1 MKVLADYNTDE
12 LKELAKSFSQPSFR
26 GGQLFKWVADGADY
40 GEMSDIPKSFREDLA
55 KEYCAVP
62 LSEVKTLCSADKSKK
77 YLFKLH
83 DGNLIECVYMPHSY
97 GNTVCASTQVGCR
110 MGCTFCASG
119 KNGLERNLT
128 AGEIL
133 YQIIAANKA
142 EGGTRTK
149 RAVHNV
155 VLMGSG
161 EPLDNYDNVTKFIK
175 LATDENGLNIGQ
187 RYISLSTCGICENI
201 VRLADEGYGVTLSV
215 SLHAT
220 TDEYRKQV
228 MPIANKY
235 TISDIMHAVR
245 YYFDKT
251 GRRVIF
257 EYALI
262 KDVNM
267 NYFDAKRLAELT
279 KGFASHVNLIM
290 LNKVDGKNIAGCTR
304 TEAERFMK
312 RLNDFGVSASIR
324 KSSGQDIGGA
334 CGQLR
339 GRYINDG
346 KND

>member
-1 MKVLADYNTDE
+1 MKVLADLGVSE
-12 LKELAKSFSQPSFR
+12 LKELAQSFSQPAFR
-26 GGQLFKWVADGADY
+26 GGQLFKWLSDGADFD
-40 GEMSDIPKSFREDLA
+40 GMSDVPKNFRDALRE
-55 KEYCAVP
+55 EYCAVP
-62 LSEVKTLCSADKSKK
+62 LETVKTLCSSDKSKK
-77 YLFKLH
+77 YLYKLT

-110 MGCTFCASG
+110 MGCEFCESG

-142 EGGTRTK
+142 AGGTRIK
-149 RAVHNV
+149 RSVRNV

-161 EPLDNYDNVTKFIK
+161 EPLDNYDNVTKFIR
-175 LATDENGLNIGQ
+175 LINDENGLNIGQ
-187 RYISLSTCGICENI
+187 RYISLSTCGLCDNM
-201 VRLADEGYGVTLSV
+201 VRLADEGYSVTLSV

-220 TDEYRKQV
+220 TDEYRRKV

-235 TISDIMHAVR
+235 SIADIIKAAK
-245 YYFDKT
+245 YYFEKT

-257 EYALI
+257 DYALI
-262 KDVNM
+262 KDINM

-312 RLNDFGVSASIR
+312 KLSDLGVSASIR

-339 GRYINDG
+339 GKYI
-346 KND
+346 KNG